1 MKWELAQA
9 PERAQ
14 VEAVARACGIESPLI
29 AAVVARRLGGQS
41 PEAYLAPAEA
51 PLSPPEELPEM
62 AQAVERIRLAIA
74 RGEPISVFGDYDA
87 DGITGTTLLVKALK
101 AAGAAC
107 VQPFFPDRE
116 REGYG
121 LTVEALT
128 RCLQRHKPAPTLL
141 ITVDCGITCAAEVAW
156 LADRKI
162 EVVVTDHHT
171 LPEVLPQAVAVV
183 NPQRL
188 PEGHPARGMCGCATA
203 FTLVRELEAAGL
215 PVHAEA
221 YLDLVA
227 VATIADVMALT
238 GDNRTLVARGL
249 ALLASGR
256 GNPGLS
262 ELLRALRAPKA
273 TGAPTAE
280 EVAFG
285 MIPCI
290 NAAGRVGSQ
299 LLEHYRQGGAFRG
312 LYDFESRLSPLHR
325 VYRLLADGEAGRAFA
340 KDLMALNRLRKQAEA
355 ELHKVLAGCTPV
367 SGEQVMIVPCQELYA
382 GVAGIVAARLMGRV
396 GVPVAVVCQDGAGNA
411 HGSMRSCGSWHAVEA
426 LRTVEDLLV
435 NYGRHAKAAGFVLKP
450 GAYAEFCRR
459 LPQAFAAG
467 DATESATYETDLTGE
482 SALYV
487 DLCRELKRLEPMG
500 HGNPK
505 PIFRATFRVESCRA
519 IGKTKEHLAFQLA
532 PVPSGEPLKAV
543 WFGHGREVDCWPA
556 GTEVLCYFTV
566 SEDTF
571 YTTPRPSLMIVEA
584 VACKC

>member
-1 MKWELAQA
+1 MKWQLAEA

-41 PEAYLAPAEA
+41 PEVYLAPAQA
-51 PLSPPEELPEM
+51 SLAPPEELPEM

-156 LADRKI
+156 LAERKI

-183 NPQRL
+183 NPQCL

-203 FTLVRELEAAGL
+203 FTLVRALEAAGL

-299 LLEHYRQGGAFRG
+299 LLEYYRQGGAFRG

-340 KDLMALNRLRKQAEA
+340 KDLMALNRLRKQAES
-355 ELHKVLAGCTPV
+355 ELHRVLAGCTPQQ
-367 SGEQVMIVPCQELYA
+367 GEQVMIVPCQELYA

-396 GVPVAVVCQDGAGNA
+396 GVPVAVVCQDSAGNA

-426 LRTVEDLLV
+426 LRTVEDLLL
-435 NYGRHAKAAGFVLKP
+435 NYGGHAKAAGFVLKP

-459 LPQAFAAG
+459 LPQAFAVG
-467 DATESATYETDLTGE
+467 DATESATYEIDLTGE

-556 GTEVLCYFTV
+556 DTEVLCYFTV

-584 VACKC
+584 VACK